1 MSHVRYNVTHAV
13 SNQTPPPTP
22 LVFDKLLC
30 KIQVSSAP
38 ELMLWLNMSRD
49 IIFY

>member
-1 MSHVRYNVTHAV
+1 MSHVRSNVTHAV

-22 LVFDKLLC
+22 LIFDKLLC
-30 KIQVSSAP
+30 KIPSAP
-38 ELMLWLNMSRD
+38 EFMLSLNMSRD